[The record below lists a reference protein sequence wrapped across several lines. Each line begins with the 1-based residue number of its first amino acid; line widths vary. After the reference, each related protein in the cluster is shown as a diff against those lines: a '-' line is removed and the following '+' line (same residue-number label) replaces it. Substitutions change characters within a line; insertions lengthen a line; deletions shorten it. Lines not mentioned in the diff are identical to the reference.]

1 MVDSFLVVFFLILI
15 LYGLMLI
22 SKKDI
27 LLRWEEKLGKK
38 GILIPYPMPK
48 STIIGGIIIVLGA
61 TAMLFLVITQ
71 R

>member
-1 MVDSFLVVFFLILI
+1 MFDAFLVIFFLTLI

-22 SKKDI
+22 FKKDT

-38 GILIPYPMPK
+38 GILLPYPMPK
-48 STIIGGIIIVLGA
+48 STTIGGIIIVLGGA
-61 TAMLFLVITQ
+61 AMLFLVITQ